1 MSKTINYIDLCCGIG
16 GFRLA
21 IQEFEKTHKSHKFR
35 CLFSDWI
42 QFKCLLFIF
51 F

>member
-21 IQEFEKTHKSHKFR
+21 IQEFEKRNKSYKFGIISNK
-35 CLFSDWI
+35 LNYS
-42 QFKCLLFIF
+42 
-51 F
+51 